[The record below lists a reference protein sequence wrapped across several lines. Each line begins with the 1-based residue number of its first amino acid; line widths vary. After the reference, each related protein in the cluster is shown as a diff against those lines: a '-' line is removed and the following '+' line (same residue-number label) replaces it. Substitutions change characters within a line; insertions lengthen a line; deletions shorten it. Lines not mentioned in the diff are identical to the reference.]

1 MISQRPLIGGE
12 VTVHEPRHKRG
23 RPAAQQGMAL
33 TWHSADV
40 VSAVAPGLAA
50 RSPGAPQLFCKLLL
64 LRPAAAA
71 AAADGTDEPL
81 AMTWLRA
88 QLAGP
93 PAAAA
98 AAPPGAVP

>member
-1 MISQRPLIGGE
+1 MVSQRPLIGGE

-33 TWHSADV
+33 TWHSANV

-64 LRPAAAA
+64 LRPAAAV
-71 AAADGTDEPL
+71 AADGAEEPL

-93 PAAAA
+93 PTAAGAI
-98 AAPPGAVP
+98 PPGAVP